1 MYETAVLVTAMLM
14 LISAVDYVRRAKN
27 KETSPVPATWVL
39 MMVMM
44 TLSCWMY
51 WQSPSKS
58 WTGNIAVPTGAL
70 NVVYILYHVIQLN
83 RQRGTLTVA
92 FDRVQRLCLVG
103 GAGVVVFWFITKNAL
118 TSYILVQCIG
128 LIAYVA
134 TARRLWN
141 AERVTEPLFF
151 WVCVLSANLCA
162 LYPAW
167 VRDDTFSWIY
177 LARTIPTT
185 FGMILLIARA
195 QRRMMSRL

>member
-1 MYETAVLVTAMLM
+1 
-14 LISAVDYVRRAKN
+14 
-27 KETSPVPATWVL
+27 
-39 MMVMM
+39 
-44 TLSCWMY
+44 
-51 WQSPSKS
+51 
-58 WTGNIAVPTGAL
+58 VPTGAL

-118 TSYILVQCIG
+118 TSYVLVQCIG